1 MINGWFDLLGTKTGR
16 KHGEIKMSIQFIS
29 KDSQEERTHIM
40 EDAYFPA
47 REGCQMTLY
56 QDANTPQLPVFDGL
70 CHPNGSSY
78 VATNAWKD
86 LYDCITNAQKFIYIT
101 GWSVNTNIQLLRG
114 EDDPEGKSNVGE
126 LLKAKAEDGVCVLL
140 LLWDEPASS
149 SLGLMGTHCQETK
162 DFFDNDTRVKCILV
176 SREKAGVQTT
186 FKDQSMVKFL
196 YTHHQKTVVCD
207 AAFENDESVRRI
219 VAFIGGLDIT
229 NGRYDTPEFP
239 LFKTIK
245 NIHQGDFYQNNFPG
259 ITEDMGPREPW
270 VSYKA

>member
-1 MINGWFDLLGTKTGR
+1 MICLKVQLLIRDFSWENYTSYFLGEVINGWFDLLGTKTGR

-70 CHPNGSSY
+70 CHPDGSSY

-86 LYDCITNAQKFIYIT
+86 LYDSITNAQKFIYIT

-149 SLGLMGTHCQETK
+149 SLGLMGTHSRCPLTSRLLLV
-162 DFFDNDTRVKCILV
+162 RVTLAINV
-176 SREKAGVQTT
+176 
-186 FKDQSMVKFL
+186 
-196 YTHHQKTVVCD
+196 
-207 AAFENDESVRRI
+207 
-219 VAFIGGLDIT
+219 
-229 NGRYDTPEFP
+229 
-239 LFKTIK
+239 
-245 NIHQGDFYQNNFPG
+245 
-259 ITEDMGPREPW
+259 
-270 VSYKA
+270 